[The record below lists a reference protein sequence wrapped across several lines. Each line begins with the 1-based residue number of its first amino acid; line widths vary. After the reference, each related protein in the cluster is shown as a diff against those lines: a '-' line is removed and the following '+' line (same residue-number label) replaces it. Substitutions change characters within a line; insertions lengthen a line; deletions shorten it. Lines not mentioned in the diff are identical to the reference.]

1 MLNRSIRVE
10 AKSSKQEKGGDLV
23 ISMAFASEEP
33 YKRWWGVEI
42 LDVSESSIRL
52 DRLND
57 GASLLFN
64 HNPNDLRGVHVQGS
78 IKIGK
83 DKVLRGDVRITAA
96 TQVGRDTI
104 ALVQSEVL
112 TKASIGYRVH
122 KVIQQTTQKDGSSVT
137 RELDGALFERMV
149 EAHKGDRTA
158 FRRSLDDAIRAADTD
173 AAEFER
179 ASDDD
184 DDVFRIVDWE
194 PYENSLVTIPA
205 DATVGIG
212 RSVTQTPA
220 DPATLKEPRMAEAAA
235 VIENNPAIAAAQAAL
250 GQGATTERVLA
261 YETERKQGIE
271 NLCRI
276 NNIDDQTRDLWITS
290 GASMHQVS
298 NDLLR
303 LLEERGK
310 NSPKV
315 ASRLDLSRKETQ
327 QFSLSRAI
335 LACALGN
342 WTKAGFE
349 AECSRAISEKLGRSQ
364 EPNKLFVPFE
374 IQERAHRTPVEDLA
388 YALMKRDLTVASAGA
403 GGYLVETANIGFVE
417 LLRNRSVL
425 FNMGARRLSGLT
437 GNVSIPKQ
445 TGAGTAVWLANE
457 ASTVTESQQTFTQI
471 AMTPKTVGGYTEISR
486 LLLMQSSPDAEG
498 LVMLDLAT
506 VVALAVDLAGLNG
519 SGSSGQPTGI
529 LQTSGIGSVTGA
541 SMDYADIV
549 EFQTDV
555 FAGNALFDS
564 SGYVTTGAVA
574 GLLKQRVK
582 FSSTASPIWNGRLE
596 MADVDGYRGM
606 ASNQMPSATMI
617 FGAFGEVIVA
627 EWGVLELEV
636 NPFANFQAGII
647 GVRALETVDIGVRYP
662 TAFSAASSIS

>member
-1 MLNRSIRVE
+1 MNRAFPIEQRRAFNEIEVREAAFFRDATFDRASVNAEKRTVEVAFSSEDKLVDRWYGAERLSHSAGAVDLSRLSSGRANLLVNHDRNDWVGVIESARIDDQAVGRAVVRFGSSPRAEQVFQDVRDGILTSTSVGYRAIE
-10 AKSSKQEKGGDLV
+10 AKLARSSDEGDEYLITRWMPYEISLV
-23 ISMAFASEEP
+23 TVPADETV
-33 YKRWWGVEI
+33 GV
-42 LDVSESSIRL
+42 
-52 DRLND
+52 
-57 GASLLFN
+57 G
-64 HNPNDLRGVHVQGS
+64 
-78 IKIGK
+78 
-83 DKVLRGDVRITAA
+83 
-96 TQVGRDTI
+96 
-104 ALVQSEVL
+104 
-112 TKASIGYRVH
+112 
-122 KVIQQTTQKDGSSVT
+122 
-137 RELDGALFERMV
+137 
-149 EAHKGDRTA
+149 
-158 FRRSLDDAIRAADTD
+158 RAADIPPAVPANSQEKREMQGNNPAGN
-173 AAEFER
+173 AA
-179 ASDDD
+179 A
-184 DDVFRIVDWE
+184 
-194 PYENSLVTIPA
+194 
-205 DATVGIG
+205 
-212 RSVTQTPA
+212 SVT
-220 DPATLKEPRMAEAAA
+220 
-235 VIENNPAIAAAQAAL
+235 ENNPAIAAAQAAL
-250 GQGATTERVLA
+250 GQGAPTERVLA
-261 YETERKQGIE
+261 YETERKEGIA

-276 NNIDDQTRDLWITS
+276 NNIDDRTRDLWITS

-310 NSPKV
+310 NAPNV
-315 ASRLDLSRKETQ
+315 QSRLGLSQKETR

-335 LACALGN
+335 LACAMGN
-342 WTKAGFE
+342 WSQAGFE
-349 AECSRAISEKLGRSQ
+349 AECSRAIAQKLQRAP
-364 EPNKLFVPFE
+364 EPNRLFVPME
-374 IQERAHRTPVEDLA
+374 VRERAHRTPVEDLA
-388 YALMKRDLTVASAGA
+388 YALMKRDLTVASSSA
-403 GGYLVETANIGFVE
+403 GGYLVETANVEFIE